1 MRSITI
7 PVADRMECICAL
19 DTTFKLG
26 KSLNADIVGYHVQP
40 GKDTPIDIHSGELWA
55 GAALVSP
62 VWTIDND
69 EEIKKSAANAKALFE
84 RMAKKHAYPIST
96 RHGSPEKPCAIFK
109 TREGDPGALFASVG
123 PLHDLI
129 VVSRPPKKGGQ
140 KAYSIMVSALLDA
153 STPVL
158 LLPQEKVNLS
168 TNNIAIA
175 WNGGRA
181 EALLVHETLPLL
193 KTAKKVTLL
202 TVGKQSGKGPTGE
215 EMCSYLSAH
224 GIKAR
229 AQVAKGKNAGKAL
242 EQAADDQ
249 KADLLL
255 CGAYTRG
262 RIREMIIGGVTE
274 YLINKSERPIVMLH
288 V

>member
-1 MRSITI
+1 MNILKTSKLIHNELLPGNFNGEASIMRSITI

-40 GKDTPIDIHSGELWA
+40 GKETPIDIYSGELWA
-55 GAALVSP
+55 RAALVSP

-84 RMAKKHAYPIST
+84 RLAKKHAFPISS
-96 RHGSPEKPCAIFK
+96 RHSSPDKPCALFK
-109 TREGDPGALFASVG
+109 TREGDPGALFGSVG

-129 VVSRPPKKGGQ
+129 VVSRPPK
-140 KAYSIMVSALLDA
+140 
-153 STPVL
+153 
-158 LLPQEKVNLS
+158 
-168 TNNIAIA
+168 
-175 WNGGRA
+175 NG
-181 EALLVHETLPLL
+181 
-193 KTAKKVTLL
+193 
-202 TVGKQSGKGPTGE
+202 
-215 EMCSYLSAH
+215 
-224 GIKAR
+224 
-229 AQVAKGKNAGKAL
+229 GKAL